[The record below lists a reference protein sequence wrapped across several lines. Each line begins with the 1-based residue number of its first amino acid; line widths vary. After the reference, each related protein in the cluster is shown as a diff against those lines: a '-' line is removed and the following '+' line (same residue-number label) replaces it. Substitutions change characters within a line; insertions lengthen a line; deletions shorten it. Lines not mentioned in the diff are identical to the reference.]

1 MKSRSAWYNM
11 DKSAKEVFALK
22 EKLLLN
28 APNPPEAGLICG
40 ILEEAGIPYY
50 TVTPG
55 AGAVYAA
62 SMNMGVCVYV
72 AEEDYERAVELTDG
86 CLEGDPTF
94 LDFPDV
100 DEEGDG
106 DADDGET
113 L

>member
-1 MKSRSAWYNM
+1 M
-11 DKSAKEVFALK
+11 K

-62 SMNMGVCVYV
+62 SLNMGVRIYV
-72 AEEDYERAVELTDG
+72 AQEDYERALELTDG
-86 CLEGDPTF
+86 YLEGTPTF
-94 LDFPDV
+94 LDFPDG
-100 DEEGDG
+100 DEEEDLDGDG
-106 DADDGET
+106 E
-113 L
+113 